1 MSSRADK
8 ASSSPAQTAADVL
21 GGVVAVLVLLL
32 AVAVGLLLGLELVT
46 AAAGDP
52 HSYWRLVPSPESG
65 AARAA
70 ILCGLVVLFALAM
83 ALAARPR
90 GAGLALPVDGGAV
103 LLRQLAVVELVE
115 QQFAAHPDVVRTQAE
130 VRARADGL
138 VVDVRAFLRPGAEAT
153 RLEPEVREAGVA
165 GVRVALGVAPQV
177 RRLKLRVL
185 KVNELVRHL

>member
-1 MSSRADK
+1 
-8 ASSSPAQTAADVL
+8 
-21 GGVVAVLVLLL
+21 VAVSALDGAVAVVVLLL
-32 AVAVGLLLGLELVT
+32 AAAVGLLLGIELVT

-52 HSYWRLVPSPESG
+52 HEYWRLVPGPEPG

-90 GAGLALPVDGGAV
+90 GAGLALSAEGGVV
-103 LLRQLAVVELVE
+103 LLPQLAVVELVE
-115 QQFAAHPDVVRTQAE
+115 QQFAAHRDVVCTRAE

-138 VVDVRAFLRPGAEAT
+138 VVDVRAFLRPGADPA
-153 RLEPEVREAGVA
+153 RLEPEVREAGIA
-165 GVRVALGVAPQV
+165 GVRGAVGVTPQV
-177 RRLKLRVL
+177 RRLRLRVL

>member
-1 MSSRADK
+1 MAVSALD
-8 ASSSPAQTAADVL
+8 
-21 GGVVAVLVLLL
+21 GVVAVVVLI
-32 AVAVGLLLGLELVT
+32 VAAAAGLLLGIELVT

-52 HSYWRLVPSPESG
+52 HEYWRLVPSPESG

-90 GAGLALPVDGGAV
+90 GAGLVLSVEGGTV
-103 LLRQLAVVELVE
+103 LLPQRAVVELVE
-115 QQFAAHPDVVRTQAE
+115 QQFAAHPDVVRTRAE

-138 VVDVRAFLRPGAEAT
+138 VVDVRAYLRPGADPA
-153 RLEPEVREAGVA
+153 RLEPEVREVGAA

-177 RRLKLRVL
+177 RRLKLQVL
-185 KVNELVRHL
+185 QVNELVRHL